1 MRNSKTVISTRKN
14 RGLMLNVILFIS
26 LVTACFGFLVFSRIP
41 KAESTLRSLSII
53 INASRR
59 CPLLSKERSER
70 KAIIQQKLDENQDF
84 LANISKSIGLQVTT
98 SHELYDLSDYLSV
111 VKEEGL
117 PLPEWVHRIDRE
129 KLDSLA
135 KIDEMRLYYTPTM
148 IKLYSGVLIHDILS
162 KMDKAAELKEGYNG
176 RLSLYS
182 AHSSTVQ
189 SLWRGLNVSQ
199 DMPRPDYGAAI
210 IVELHE
216 IKDKFRVKVLYK
228 KSNLDENL
236 SVLKIRGCGVGGPSE
251 VDEMCD
257 LDIFSSALQPTAID
271 DFDKACEIPK

>member
-1 MRNSKTVISTRKN
+1 MMVSY
-14 RGLMLNVILFIS
+14 LLNIHQ
-26 LVTACFGFLVFSRIP
+26 
-41 KAESTLRSLSII
+41 I